1 MIKKLLK
8 LAVFLFIA
16 NGVYQVGPASL
27 HYVKFKDAVGE
38 LALFAQKAT
47 DPELV
52 DRVMAL
58 AEENSIPL
66 EREYVQ
72 IQRQGPSMIIKAS
85 YVETFHFLPGSKYSW
100 QFDVDA
106 RALR

>member
-16 NGVYQVGPASL
+16 NGVYQVGPATL
-27 HYVKFKDAVGE
+27 HYVKFKDAVGD

-47 DPELV
+47 DADLV
-52 DRVMAL
+52 DRVMSL
-58 AEENSIPL
+58 AAESSIPL

-72 IQRQGPSMIIKAS
+72 VQRQGNSLLIKAA
-85 YVETFHFLPGSKYSW
+85 YVETFVFFPGSKYSW
-100 QFDVDA
+100 EFDVDA